1 MQTNVNHIVCR
12 VECYIRFGWDHLLID
27 PDRGLNSQ
35 KKLAILAGEKSELDS
50 FELLQSLPKSS
61 DPLWTKSLINIPEIT
76 FSTIYKFCV
85 ERKVPRKKVS
95 HLEDLADIRAQMSL
109 QKGNTKESVEDLY
122 VQTEYTRTLDKGYRF
137 FQDSYVQNIK
147 CHPMPHKPDFV
158 CVAST
163 VLPSMKKDC
172 IYHVKIVVQKS
183 PCSVN
188 TAYCTCPAGL
198 SGCCNHVIATLYCLE
213 DYIHQGFQDEEK
225 KGCTERLQVWNKP
238 KLRNVVGWP
247 TDEVKLTKKIYGVK
261 KRPKLHTINEW
272 DCRPVSRRIINP
284 NKARNLR
291 ERLCAIQKEKVEAA
305 DKAVHLAGTVSELKK
320 AVQNKLLINMYGTSG
335 YLQMLD
341 NEQPPLESREELLR
355 KERDERLS
363 RAAEKSVNFKKSLL
377 LNSYLFCMITSTP
390 HLLWISK
397 SQLRTLKVLD
407 RFITW

>member
-1 MQTNVNHIVCR
+1 MV
-12 VECYIRFGWDHLLID
+12 L
-27 PDRGLNSQ
+27 
-35 KKLAILAGEKSELDS
+35 
-50 FELLQSLPKSS
+50 
-61 DPLWTKSLINIPEIT
+61 
-76 FSTIYKFCV
+76 
-85 ERKVPRKKVS
+85 RK
-95 HLEDLADIRAQMSL
+95 DLR
-109 QKGNTKESVEDLY
+109 
-122 VQTEYTRTLDKGYRF
+122 
-137 FQDSYVQNIK
+137 
-147 CHPMPHKPDFV
+147 
-158 CVAST
+158 
-163 VLPSMKKDC
+163 
-172 IYHVKIVVQKS
+172 
-183 PCSVN
+183 
-188 TAYCTCPAGL
+188 
-198 SGCCNHVIATLYCLE
+198 
-213 DYIHQGFQDEEK
+213 
-225 KGCTERLQVWNKP
+225 
-238 KLRNVVGWP
+238 
-247 TDEVKLTKKIYGVK
+247 
-261 KRPKLHTINEW
+261 KLHTINEW

-363 RAAEKSVNFKKSLL
+363 RAAEKSANFKKSLL